1 MVSLICHETGGV
13 LMFNLLPVYNA
24 EGDFDFKK
32 LTEMVG
38 VTEKELTKILKVSE
52 STIKRNKTSLQTRMK
67 GRNLLYILNLLSKIT
82 CNDKAK
88 IKSWLHEPR
97 TEWNGLTPLCLINLG
112 KEQGVIE
119 YLNEIVNDDLMG
131 A

>member
-1 MVSLICHETGGV
+1 
-13 LMFNLLPVYNA
+13 MFNLLPVYN
-24 EGDFDFKK
+24 EDGDFDFKK
-32 LTEMVG
+32 LTDMVG
-38 VTEKELTKILKVSE
+38 VTDKELTKILKISE

-67 GRNLLYILNLLSKIT
+67 SRNLLYILNLLSKIT
-82 CNDKAK
+82 HNDKAK

-97 TEWNGLTPLCLINLG
+97 PEWNGLTPLSLVNLG

-131 A
+131 T